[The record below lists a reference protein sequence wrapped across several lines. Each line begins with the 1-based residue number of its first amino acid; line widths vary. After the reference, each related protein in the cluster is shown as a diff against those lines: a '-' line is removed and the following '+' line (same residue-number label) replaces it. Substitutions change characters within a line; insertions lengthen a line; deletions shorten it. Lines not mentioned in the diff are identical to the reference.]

1 MYAMPDATHLT
12 TLLQTMVNTS
22 SLISYALKQT
32 FFTAEKQETAVNFGA
47 IEIVKRVVNAHI
59 RNEDICETGCSIFK
73 ELSTK
78 GSIFHKFNT
87 ARQFLYS

>member
-1 MYAMPDATHLT
+1 MPDATHLT

-22 SLISYALKQT
+22 SLVSYALKT
-32 FFTAEKQETAVNFGA
+32 NLFTVEKQETAVKFGA